1 MNARL
6 KSFVETASP
15 AVRSLLAVVII
26 AALAGA
32 LVPHA
37 LEYGAAMRQSA
48 DQLQAEQT
56 DREKRGLW
64 DRLGMGYGS
73 ERFMACAEV
82 LSEAR
87 QHEAKGVYSEVA
99 GIL

>member
-1 MNARL
+1 MKARL
-6 KSFVETASP
+6 ENVVATASP
-15 AVRSLLAVVII
+15 AVRSLPAVVII
-26 AALAGA
+26 AALAAA

-37 LEYGAAMRQSA
+37 LEYGAVMRQSA
-48 DQLQAEQT
+48 DQLQAEQA
-56 DREKRGLW
+56 DRENRALC

-87 QHEAKGVYSEVA
+87 QQEAKRVYSEVA